1 MSEDHGHQKQASYAK
16 CLIKYYFS
24 GKPRSILTIL
34 YFIFFFYFVIFYLDN
49 ILLALR
55 FIISTIFS
63 YTASL
68 SAENLIWGSI
78 FIVNLILPF
87 MASVAALI
95 IPYEMTKKPIRRS
108 IRTILVLVVAFVITH
123 FVLFTD
129 WSISYVEK
137 QIPIKTFL
145 ESKNIPVKN

>member
-1 MSEDHGHQKQASYAK
+1 MSQGHEHTKEPPYVKSM
-16 CLIKYYFS
+16 IKYYFS

-34 YFIFFFYFVIFYLDN
+34 YFLFFFYFVIFYLDN
-49 ILLALR
+49 IFLALR
-55 FIISTIFS
+55 FIVNTIFS
-63 YTASL
+63 YTVSL

-108 IRTILVLVVAFVITH
+108 IRTILVLVVAFVIAH